1 MVTSFYLRNSF
12 AVVRRLTDPSKAL
25 FATMASEEEP
35 KPDIGANLQS
45 ILSKV
50 RAAYEAADPDKRAAN
65 MPRLL
70 AVSKTKPKELVIE
83 AYEGGHRDFGEN
95 YVKVCDNGLAAEG

>member
-1 MVTSFYLRNSF
+1 
-12 AVVRRLTDPSKAL
+12 
-25 FATMASEEEP
+25 MASEEEP

-95 YVKVCDNGLAAEG
+95 YMKVRDIG